1 MYQGREQQQKGRDPN
16 ILDENFQELK
26 KWILSWNKHNE
37 SQENKIIVK
46 KSNTVYLHSKTTE
59 NNNNKKTHN
68 HIQKGDF
75 LQKSNKLFVGFVL
88 IG

>member
-1 MYQGREQQQKGRDPN
+1 MYQGRERQQKGRDPN

-46 KSNTVYLHSKTTE
+46 KINTVYLHSKTTE
-59 NNNNKKTHN
+59 NNNKKKNPQTQSHS
-68 HIQKGDF
+68 KRR
-75 LQKSNKLFVGFVL
+75 LSTKEK
-88 IG
+88 